1 MMIYGNKGAVWENK
15 CHLSGP
21 VGLLCGGSTIATN
34 WARIEGIKVVG
45 CPKCLEIMKIKGI
58 EQPK

>member
-1 MMIYGNKGAVWENK
+1 MIYGNKGNVIDNK

-21 VGLLCGGSTIATN
+21 HGLLCGGSTLATN
-34 WARIEGIKVVG
+34 HARLEGVKVVG
-45 CPKCLEIMKIKGI
+45 CPKCLEMMKIKGI